1 MKNFRF
7 PLNLLILN
15 THIFASLLKFLIQYL
30 TKIQKN
36 KRIENRSLSLKKKH
50 KTIKAKR
57 ISSSTQL
64 KAWRPRKM
72 DFNEH
77 LIVDFGTRVIINSV
91 ATQGRRAAREFV
103 TLYTLQYS
111 DNGKNWF
118 YYTDENKIVKHFQG
132 NYDDNSAVKVIYTC
146 LL

>member
-1 MKNFRF
+1 
-7 PLNLLILN
+7 
-15 THIFASLLKFLIQYL
+15 
-30 TKIQKN
+30 
-36 KRIENRSLSLKKKH
+36 
-50 KTIKAKR
+50 
-57 ISSSTQL
+57 
-64 KAWRPRKM
+64 M